1 MNDYLTV
8 LGLSMLPALGNFVGG
23 LLVEVFRYSTRTLSL
38 ALYAAAG
45 IVLAVIGME
54 LMPQALEAELPWL
67 MILLFAIGAA
77 FSILVDRGIEH
88 FHRRLTGED
97 SDTAP
102 VMIFLGAAI
111 DLFTDGLIIG
121 TGLTIARELGLLLA
135 LAQTPSDIPEGF
147 ATIATFKQQGM
158 SRPKRILLSASF
170 VLPVLLGATIGYW
183 AVRSQPAMVKLAVLA
198 FTAGILLR
206 VAIDEI
212 IVQARKYRSNQE
224 TEEDAGGALALMAGF
239 ALFAL
244 IDAYFEA

>member
-54 LMPQALEAELPWL
+54 LMPQALEAEFPWL
-67 MILLFAIGAA
+67 MILLFAGGAI
-77 FSILVDRGIEH
+77 FSILIDRGIEH
-88 FHRRLTGED
+88 FHRQLKGEE

-102 VMIFLGAAI
+102 VMIFLGAAV

-121 TGLTIARELGLLLA
+121 TGFTIARELGLLLA

-147 ATIATFKQQGM
+147 ATIATFRQQGM
-158 SRPKRILLSASF
+158 SRPKRILLSTSF

-183 AVRSQPAMVKLAVLA
+183 AVRSQPAVAKLAVLA

-224 TEEDAGGALALMAGF
+224 SEEDAGGALALMAGF

-244 IDAYFEA
+244 IDAYFKA

>member
-54 LMPQALEAELPWL
+54 LMPQALEAEFPLL
-67 MILLFAIGAA
+67 MILLFAGGAV
-77 FSILVDRGIEH
+77 FSILIDRGIEH
-88 FHRRLTGED
+88 FHRQLKGEE
-97 SDTAP
+97 SDTPP
-102 VMIFLGAAI
+102 VMIFLGAAV

-121 TGLTIARELGLLLA
+121 TGSTIARELGLLLA
-135 LAQTPSDIPEGF
+135 LAQTPSDVPEGF

-158 SRPKRILLSASF
+158 ARPKRILLSASLM
-170 VLPVLLGATIGYW
+170 LPVLLGATIGYW
-183 AVRSQPAMVKLAVLA
+183 AVRSQPAVVKLGVLA

-206 VAIDEI
+206 VALDEI

>member
-102 VMIFLGAAI
+102 VMIFLGAA
-111 DLFTDGLIIG
+111 
-121 TGLTIARELGLLLA
+121 
-135 LAQTPSDIPEGF
+135 
-147 ATIATFKQQGM
+147 K
-158 SRPKRILLSASF
+158 
-170 VLPVLLGATIGYW
+170 
-183 AVRSQPAMVKLAVLA
+183 
-198 FTAGILLR
+198 
-206 VAIDEI
+206 
-212 IVQARKYRSNQE
+212 
-224 TEEDAGGALALMAGF
+224 
-239 ALFAL
+239 
-244 IDAYFEA
+244 

>member
-54 LMPQALEAELPWL
+54 LMPQALEAEFPLL
-67 MILLFAIGAA
+67 MILLFAGGAV
-77 FSILVDRGIEH
+77 FSILIDRGIEH
-88 FHRRLTGED
+88 FHRQLKGEE
-97 SDTAP
+97 SDTPP
-102 VMIFLGAAI
+102 VMIFLGAAV

-121 TGLTIARELGLLLA
+121 TGSTIARELGLLLA
-135 LAQTPSDIPEGF
+135 LAQTPSDVPEGF

-158 SRPKRILLSASF
+158 SRPKRILLSASLM
-170 VLPVLLGATIGYW
+170 LPVLLGATIGYW
-183 AVRSQPAMVKLAVLA
+183 AVRSQPAVVKLGVLA

-206 VAIDEI
+206 VALDEI